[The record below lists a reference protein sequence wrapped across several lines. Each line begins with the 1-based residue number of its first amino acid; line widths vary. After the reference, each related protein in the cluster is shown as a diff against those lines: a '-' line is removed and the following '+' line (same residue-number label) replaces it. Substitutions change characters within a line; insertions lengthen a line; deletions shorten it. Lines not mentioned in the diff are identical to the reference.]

1 MRLYIKIFLIIFMS
15 NYLMADKYAL
25 VIGNSSYKKDALKN
39 PVNDAVAIAKKLKL
53 LDFDVDLNVNADF
66 NDMSKL
72 ITKFS
77 EKVTKKDIL
86 IFFYAGH
93 AVQYNG
99 GNYLLPIGIMPLK
112 KSKELLTKA
121 ISLRFILE
129 SFSKKS
135 KLKIVILDACRTSP
149 FAQFHEDIKGGLSRN
164 ISINIDN
171 DLDLID
177 ETFNKFLEGTLIA
190 YSTSP
195 DKIANDGDGE
205 HSPYTKYLLQNI
217 TKSNFTIEDILK
229 NTRADVTE
237 ETSGF
242 QTPWYESSI
251 NGKFYPAGTDYIEF
265 IDLLKIYAPN
275 KNTDYNAGD
284 WKSGASEFSPIK
296 WKHKGLK
303 WGKKGA
309 TRTGTVAIKNS
320 GEFSHTI
327 LNQKDSPVKWDIK
340 LSGSKAGFDVVS
352 ISNNVSTYPDNK
364 NNGKLK
370 IPKKYIVNSKVLCLD
385 DEFVSSETLIKIEK
399 IKLDK
404 KRPIWLLSHQYCGGA
419 STMCSYQY
427 KLYLDKKPNFYK
439 EPIVKEC
446 VGDKQIAK
454 EIKNNNMTI
463 LPAGED
469 GDGDVAEVIIEGNGE
484 RCKVAMTPPQDVVS
498 TNCIRL
504 TNSKKIKIVCT
515 KRKKIC
521 KTEAEVFKF
530 MQENHGK

>member
-1 MRLYIKIFLIIFMS
+1 MKFYIKIFLIVFMS
-15 NYLMADKYAL
+15 SYLMADKYAL
-25 VIGNSSYKKDALKN
+25 VIGNSSYKKNELKN

-53 LDFDVDLNVNADF
+53 LGFDVDLNVNSDF
-66 NDMSKL
+66 NDMRNIITNFSKK
-72 ITKFS
+72 I
-77 EKVTKKDIL
+77 TKKDII

-112 KSKELLTKA
+112 KSRELLTKA
-121 ISLRFILE
+121 VSLRFILE
-129 SFSKKS
+129 SFNRKS
-135 KLKIVILDACRTSP
+135 RLKIVILDACRTSP
-149 FAQFHEDIKGGLSRN
+149 FRQFHEEIKGGLSRN
-164 ISINIDN
+164 ISLKRDD

-195 DKIANDGDGE
+195 DKTANDGNGE
-205 HSPYTKYLLQNI
+205 HSPYTKYLLKNI

-237 ETSGF
+237 ETAGF

-251 NGKFYPAGTDYIEF
+251 NGKFYPAGTDSIEF
-265 IDLLKIYAPN
+265 IDLLKIYTPN
-275 KNTDYNAGD
+275 KSTDYNAGD
-284 WKSGASEFSPIK
+284 WRSGSSEFSPIK
-296 WKHKGLK
+296 WKYKGLK

-309 TRTGTVAIKNS
+309 RREGKVAIKNS
-320 GEFSHTI
+320 GEFSHLL
-327 LNQKDSPVKWDIK
+327 LNKKDSPVKWDIK
-340 LSGSKAGFDVVS
+340 LTGSKAGFDVVS
-352 ISNNVSTYPDNK
+352 IFNNASTPPYSK
-364 NNGKLK
+364 NNGELK
-370 IPKKYIVNSKVLCLD
+370 IPKKYILNSKILCLD
-385 DEFVSSETLIKIEK
+385 DEFASSETVIKIEK

-404 KRPIWLLSHQYCGGA
+404 KRPIWILSHKYCGGA
-419 STMCSYQY
+419 TTICSYQY

-446 VGDKQIAK
+446 VGNKQINQ

-484 RCKVAMTPPQDVVS
+484 RCNIAINASRDVAY

-504 TNSKKIKIVCT
+504 TNSKRIKIVCT

-530 MQENHGK
+530 MQENYGR